1 MSVGTKKI
9 TTQLLD
15 LSVKDNFE
23 SVLDGTGKPLS
34 ILDSLGFGELGST
47 INKLINKV
55 KSVVNKILSAIGNV
69 LSKIG
74 AFIKRILKAIGDI
87 LKPIFKEL
95 MRILGIPLKWL
106 GNLMKNA
113 LKFIASSLGT
123 LGGWLKDVLGL
134 DNGMGN
140 MKDFASLAV
149 SDIAR
154 TGFLASIFGYYSRD
168 RHGLGSVTD
177 RFARECGLEPVAKAY
192 RKLFYH
198 GKGNRDYYDTYN
210 DMFSRYPDRDE
221 GRIYNAYYNRDFKY
235 RNDYFKSLELA
246 DLGSIFTRF
255 KYMQLDGSTHKQL
268 IELSSVD
275 DLDRWL
281 PKHRRVNSNK
291 TYEELNQPRTSYS
304 NLEKLSIIRKSSSRL
319 EHKDL
324 EYNDVTGD
332 GIINTYTAKRS
343 MEDTMLRRYE
353 LDRGSTFERYYYKG
367 RRPNLEKPL
376 EFTGKDYT
384 PSVAMDTTKKTEA
397 EKIGSTLGIVG
408 MKLKEPVTFA
418 ESDGITKTVTVDTKQ
433 ADIYKPS
440 AARTIKFNFDN

>member
-1 MSVGTKKI
+1 
-9 TTQLLD
+9 
-15 LSVKDNFE
+15 
-23 SVLDGTGKPLS
+23 
-34 ILDSLGFGELGST
+34 
-47 INKLINKV
+47 
-55 KSVVNKILSAIGNV
+55 
-69 LSKIG
+69 
-74 AFIKRILKAIGDI
+74 
-87 LKPIFKEL
+87 
-95 MRILGIPLKWL
+95 
-106 GNLMKNA
+106 
-113 LKFIASSLGT
+113 
-123 LGGWLKDVLGL
+123 
-134 DNGMGN
+134 
-140 MKDFASLAV
+140 
-149 SDIAR
+149 
-154 TGFLASIFGYYSRD
+154 
-168 RHGLGSVTD
+168 
-177 RFARECGLEPVAKAY
+177 
-192 RKLFYH
+192 
-198 GKGNRDYYDTYN
+198 
-210 DMFSRYPDRDE
+210 
-221 GRIYNAYYNRDFKY
+221 
-235 RNDYFKSLELA
+235 
-246 DLGSIFTRF
+246 
-255 KYMQLDGSTHKQL
+255 MQLDGSTHKQL
-268 IELSSVD
+268 IELSGVD

-397 EKIGSTLGIVG
+397 EKIGSTVGIVG

-433 ADIYKPS
+433 AEIYKPS